1 MRPHALLCLLLA
13 SPLLSPVARGA
24 EVNGYV
30 ESRTQYTRSRV
41 DGVLPTRGQPELQQL
56 FEFNGQLRHEYR
68 PGGVV
73 SADLSLFLSMAG
85 RYRSLNA
92 EQREVGVRP
101 TEEAGAQP
109 IASINELFLQH
120 EFAPAFNV
128 LAGKKRLIWGAGL
141 AYNPTDLLNPLKDP
155 TDPTFQRAGAWMV
168 RLEVPLE
175 KYAFTLLASPA
186 VTEQVSGLPRSILTY
201 PSWDKRDDEL
211 HYLIAARAYALV
223 LDADVNLMLFHS
235 NLYRNAFEDKTQL
248 GFSFSRY
255 FFTDYELHVEAL
267 VGAGSPR
274 LYAAPD
280 CVASP
285 EAALGCAERGA
296 DFLVPRR
303 IKEGRIRPQILAG
316 TRYMFSDESMVSLE
330 YLYQADGLKK
340 AEAQDY
346 LNGLSLLRSGEQF
359 GLDPSG
365 IGFGG
370 ADPGLPQKFS
380 FEPITRHYAF
390 LSFQKPKIRDD
401 FTFSVV
407 LVSSLQDLSGLVSPS
422 LAWSAKEWLTLTL
435 SAFVPYAGPRSLAA
449 KRPGTGEAV
458 SEFSLLPLKYRGL
471 FQARIFY

>member
-1 MRPHALLCLLLA
+1 MRPHFLFSGLLSSTLLA
-13 SPLLSPVARGA
+13 STAMGA

-41 DGVLPTRGQPELQQL
+41 DGVLPTSAQPEVQQL
-56 FEFNGQLRHEYR
+56 FEFNGQLRQDYR
-68 PGGVV
+68 PGGTV

-92 EQREVGVRP
+92 DQEEIGVTP
-101 TEEAGAQP
+101 SEEAAAQP

-120 EFAPAFNV
+120 EFVPAFNV

-141 AYNPTDLLNPLKDP
+141 AYNPTDLLNPPKDP

-186 VTEQVSGLPRSILTY
+186 VVKQKSGLPQSILTY
-201 PSWDKRDDEL
+201 PSWDKQDDEL
-211 HYLIAARAYALV
+211 HYVIAARAYALL
-223 LDADVNLMLFHS
+223 LDADLNLMLFHS
-235 NLYRNAFEDKTQL
+235 NLYRNAFENKTQV

-267 VGAGSPR
+267 VGSGSPR
-274 LYAAPD
+274 LYASRD

-285 EAALGCAERGA
+285 EAALGCAERGEA
-296 DFLVPRR
+296 FLFPRR
-303 IKEGRIRPQILAG
+303 IDEKRIRPQILVG

-340 AEAQDY
+340 GEAQDY
-346 LNGLSLLRSGEQF
+346 LNGLALLRTGEQF
-359 GLDPSG
+359 GLDPSD
-365 IGFGG
+365 INFGG
-370 ADPGLPQKFS
+370 TDPGLPQKFS

-401 FTFSVV
+401 FTLSAVI
-407 LVSSLQDLSGLVSPS
+407 VSSLQDLSGLVSPS
-422 LAWSAKEWLTLTL
+422 LSWSATEWLTLTA
-435 SAFVPYAGPRSLAA
+435 SAFIPFQGPSSLAS
-449 KRPGTGEAV
+449 KKPDTHEAV
-458 SEFSLLPLKYRGL
+458 SEFGLLPLKYRGL
-471 FQARIFY
+471 FQARLFY